1 MFRLLLQVYSLL
13 PLPSVH
19 ELTIL
24 YLLVQIYSSLPLP
37 SQMISRSGLK
47 ASVHLIPPL
56 VNMIVPPGITR
67 SVFSHGIQVWNYI
80 GEPNVFFSD
89 SCSFSIFIL
98 LNCLMNLVIKVSFLS
113 SFHLYTF
120 PNLYANF
127 SSTCIWCH
135 IHSKASTTP
144 EQQPSQEQVVGRL
157 TKLPSCNLWPS
168 PLKGPH
174 SIFLHSGVTQ
184 PTPPNK

>member
-98 LNCLMNLVIKVSFLS
+98 LNCLMNLVIKVLLEVSVISLLFSFVHISKFVCTFL
-113 SFHLYTF
+113 FHLHMV
-120 PNLYANF
+120 P
-127 SSTCIWCH
+127 H
-135 IHSKASTTP
+135 
-144 EQQPSQEQVVGRL
+144 
-157 TKLPSCNLWPS
+157 
-168 PLKGPH
+168 PLE
-174 SIFLHSGVTQ
+174 S
-184 PTPPNK
+184 